1 METPLSRSVLPAN
14 KIKSWLKRENVL
26 ITTFME
32 GVIVTNAK
40 MLSVAHGVAAGYWLL
55 RSLSVGYPA
64 VGMCLLWFIISLLLC
79 LKQKYSRMEQGEL
92 DKFIKFVREKISELD
107 AQISALD
114 GGNWNRN
121 VRGDYDKAMLYSGLE
136 RARSDFWSLLK
147 RDYEC
152 EK

>member
-1 METPLSRSVLPAN
+1 M
-14 KIKSWLKRENVL
+14 KK
-26 ITTFME
+26 
-32 GVIVTNAK
+32 
-40 MLSVAHGVAAGYWLL
+40 
-55 RSLSVGYPA
+55 
-64 VGMCLLWFIISLLLC
+64 
-79 LKQKYSRMEQGEL
+79 GEL

-121 VRGDYDKAMLYSGLE
+121 VRGDYDKEMLYSGLE